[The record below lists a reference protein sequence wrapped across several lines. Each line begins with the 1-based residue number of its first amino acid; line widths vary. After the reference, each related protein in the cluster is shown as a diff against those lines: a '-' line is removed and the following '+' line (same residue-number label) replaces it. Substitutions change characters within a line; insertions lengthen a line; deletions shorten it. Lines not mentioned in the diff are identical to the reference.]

1 MFKTSINTVSILS
14 GPAMGIVAGST
25 IPNYCIMCD
34 TANIARVME
43 KMGEGMRIHISSVS
57 KVLLDKVGGYQC
69 ESRGVLDLGV
79 GKLESY
85 HLNI

>member
-57 KVLLDKVGGYQC
+57 KVLLEAISVNQEEC
-69 ESRGVLDLGV
+69 LTLW
-79 GKLESY
+79 LESGN
-85 HLNI
+85 LII